1 MPIPQ
6 YSEQANLDQDGLQLI
21 RQDIGSLC
29 REARGPHNNLLNRDA
44 DDTHPI
50 AAITLLTAPIT
61 EINTRLV
68 DSYSYTWM
76 LS

>member
-21 RQDIGSLC
+21 LQDIGSLC

-50 AAITLLTAPIT
+50 ASITDLSSTIT
-61 EINTRLV
+61 TINTRLV
-68 DSYSYTWM
+68 DAYSYTWM
-76 LS
+76 LA